1 MVNTNTQSET
11 QTVAALAKRPN
22 PFDAIVGY
30 EEKPPGAAYP
40 QGPRRVLHL
49 GTIEWSWGFM
59 HERVSPYYLHRA
71 RRHWVLWTKE
81 PDEWERLRWWN
92 PLGYAPLVQ
101 ATLEE
106 AAIHLVAD
114 SLRFEKDH
122 RKLDRF
128 DAVTSAGHLSAND
141 WDRIG
146 RAVWPPEI
154 PDG

>member
-1 MVNTNTQSET
+1 MNTNTQSET
-11 QTVAALAKRPN
+11 QTVAALARRPS
-22 PFDAIVGY
+22 PFDAVVGY
-30 EEKPPGAAYP
+30 EEQPPGAAYP

-81 PDEWERLRWWN
+81 PDEWERMRWWN
-92 PLGYAPLVQ
+92 PLGYVPLVQ
-101 ATLEE
+101 ANLEE

-128 DAVTSAGHLSAND
+128 DAVTSARSPFLERLEQ
-141 WDRIG
+141 DRARRLAAG
-146 RAVWPPEI
+146 
-154 PDG
+154 DS